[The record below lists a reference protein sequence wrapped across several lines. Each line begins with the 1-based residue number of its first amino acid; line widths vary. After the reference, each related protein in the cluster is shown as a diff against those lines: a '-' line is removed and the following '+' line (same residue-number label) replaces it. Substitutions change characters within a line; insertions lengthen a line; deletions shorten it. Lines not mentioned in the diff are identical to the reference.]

1 MRPKKRIFIID
12 TNEDSQGVLRFLLQT
27 HAFQVFAAS
36 SVEQARRD
44 FECCAPELIVA
55 SFGTRGLQQLLG
67 DLHKLNPFVPS
78 LLLAQGSAKQPVSIV
93 ADATLF
99 GSSCT
104 SAQIIEMVKVMAAR
118 KRGPRPTLKQPVKSE
133 TPDVAAERWSA

>member
-55 SFGTRGLQQLLG
+55 SLGLAG
-67 DLHKLNPFVPS
+67 C
-78 LLLAQGSAKQPVSIV
+78 
-93 ADATLF
+93 
-99 GSSCT
+99 SSC
-104 SAQIIEMVKVMAAR
+104 SAICISSIPLFLHCSWR
-118 KRGPRPTLKQPVKSE
+118 RLG
-133 TPDVAAERWSA
+133 